1 MPDIDKSAMRT
12 YVLDKFVKEGDF
24 EFLKS
29 AELNEMVDAMIELDT
44 AYMNSLTEDAVY
56 EDDDAYEKLFTAMQ
70 VRYPQYKMYC
80 MRLAEDYLD
89 FAEEYLVSVGA
100 IEWE

>member
-1 MPDIDKSAMRT
+1 MPDIDKGAMRA

-24 EFLKS
+24 EFLKNG
-29 AELNEMVDAMIELDT
+29 ELNEMVDAMIELDT
-44 AYMNSLTEDAVY
+44 AYMDSLTEDGVY

-70 VRYPQYKMYC
+70 ARYPQYKMYC